1 MAVGCALRDAAAGA
15 PETAATTACC
25 AAFPAHGK
33 EPCAPDRTAGTVS
46 RCNHTKVITG
56 EVVISTSAPT
66 ATAYRAAA
74 LRQAAIATANSAA
87 SAAPCQIKCSRVH
100 PSTRISSGEIQCAK
114 FVIAFSL
121 RTHPAGGAARP
132 VPSWTF
138 AGPPAHESSIR
149 SRSPRKPGVA
159 RRPRAAASFP
169 PRADK
174 LRRRGHAALR
184 FCVPSLL
191 PSLFAGVSG
200 LWCIRATFARAAPR
214 RPRAR
219 WKGPAPIRREG
230 FPAPKPSVSV
240 EVPGSCGE
248 ANTKTFV
255 LSTKIFVLLSDPRYG
270 LSSRFVLSRFQHQR
284 KSVLRI
290 PNDHNLG
297 VRARGQLLRGFFPF
311 PFEQLRADA
320 RRHNPL
326 KVRDALRFDALAFR
340 LLLFLL
346 QDEAH
351 PQGILLGLLL
361 GFDRAFEHRRQLHVA
376 QKHVLHDHPARGKLR
391 PQLILNLL
399 LHQFARIGVERIG

>member
-87 SAAPCQIKCSRVH
+87 SAAPCQMKCSRVQ
-100 PSTRISSGEIQCAK
+100 PSVRISSGDIQCAK

-121 RTHPAGGAARP
+121 RTHPAGGAAHP
-132 VPSWTF
+132 IPSWTF
-138 AGPPAHESSIR
+138 AAPPAHESSIR

-159 RRPRAAASFP
+159 RRPRAAASSLP
-169 PRADK
+169 PADK

-184 FCVPSLL
+184 FCAPSLL
-191 PSLFAGVSG
+191 QSLFAGVSVP
-200 LWCIRATFARAAPR
+200 WCIQATFARAAPR
-214 RPRAR
+214 TPRAP
-219 WKGPAPIRREG
+219 WKGPAPTRREV
-230 FPAPKPSVSV
+230 FPAPKPSVFV
-240 EVPGSCGE
+240 EFPGSCAE

-255 LSTKIFVLLSDPRYG
+255 LSTKIFVLLSGPRYA
-270 LSSRFVLSRFQHQR
+270 LSPRFVLSRFQYQR
-284 KSVLRI
+284 KSVLGI
-290 PNDHNLG
+290 PDDDNLG
-297 VRARGQLLRGFFPF
+297 IRARCQFLRGFDAL

-320 RRHNPL
+320 CGDDL
-326 KVRDALRFDALAFR
+326 LEVRNALRLDALAFR
-340 LLLFLL
+340 FLLFLL

-351 PQGILLGLLL
+351 P
-361 GFDRAFEHRRQLHVA
+361 
-376 QKHVLHDHPARGKLR
+376 
-391 PQLILNLL
+391 
-399 LHQFARIGVERIG
+399 

>member
-1 MAVGCALRDAAAGA
+1 MAALPCRYNHALALTRE
-15 PETAATTACC
+15 PNTTPSTPAATES
-25 AAFPAHGK
+25 G
-33 EPCAPDRTAGTVS
+33 
-46 RCNHTKVITG
+46 
-56 EVVISTSAPT
+56 
-66 ATAYRAAA
+66 AAA

-87 SAAPCQIKCSRVH
+87 SAAPCQMKCSRVH
-100 PSTRISSGEIQCAK
+100 PSVRIASGEIQCAK

-132 VPSWTF
+132 VLSWTF

-240 EVPGSCGE
+240 EFPGPCGE

-255 LSTKIFVLLSDPRYG
+255 LSTKIFVLLSSLRYC
-270 LSSRFVLSRFQHQR
+270 LSPLRLSRFQHQR

-297 VRARGQLLRGFFPF
+297 VRARG
-311 PFEQLRADA
+311 
-320 RRHNPL
+320 
-326 KVRDALRFDALAFR
+326 
-340 LLLFLL
+340 
-346 QDEAH
+346 
-351 PQGILLGLLL
+351 
-361 GFDRAFEHRRQLHVA
+361 
-376 QKHVLHDHPARGKLR
+376 
-391 PQLILNLL
+391 
-399 LHQFARIGVERIG
+399 

>member
-1 MAVGCALRDAAAGA
+1 M
-15 PETAATTACC
+15 
-25 AAFPAHGK
+25 
-33 EPCAPDRTAGTVS
+33 
-46 RCNHTKVITG
+46 
-56 EVVISTSAPT
+56 
-66 ATAYRAAA
+66 
-74 LRQAAIATANSAA
+74 
-87 SAAPCQIKCSRVH
+87 KCSRVH
-100 PSTRISSGEIQCAK
+100 PSVRIASGEIQCAK

-132 VPSWTF
+132 VLSWTF

-255 LSTKIFVLLSDPRYG
+255 LSTKIFVLPLGPRYG
-270 LSSRFVLSRFQHQR
+270 LSPSLVLSRFQHQR
-284 KSVLRI
+284 KSDLHIINYINLELLVLGQRI
-290 PNDHNLG
+290 NDLNNFSFYTFHDFTS
-297 VRARGQLLRGFFPF
+297 VR
-311 PFEQLRADA
+311 
-320 RRHNPL
+320 
-326 KVRDALRFDALAFR
+326 
-340 LLLFLL
+340 
-346 QDEAH
+346 
-351 PQGILLGLLL
+351 
-361 GFDRAFEHRRQLHVA
+361 
-376 QKHVLHDHPARGKLR
+376 
-391 PQLILNLL
+391 
-399 LHQFARIGVERIG
+399 

>member
-1 MAVGCALRDAAAGA
+1 M
-15 PETAATTACC
+15 
-25 AAFPAHGK
+25 
-33 EPCAPDRTAGTVS
+33 
-46 RCNHTKVITG
+46 
-56 EVVISTSAPT
+56 
-66 ATAYRAAA
+66 
-74 LRQAAIATANSAA
+74 
-87 SAAPCQIKCSRVH
+87 KCSRVH
-100 PSTRISSGEIQCAK
+100 PSVRIASGEIQCAK

-132 VPSWTF
+132 VLSWMF

-214 RPRAR
+214 RPRAP

-240 EVPGSCGE
+240 EFPGSC
-248 ANTKTFV
+248 AKAITKIFV
-255 LSTKIFVLLSDPRYG
+255 LSTKIFVLL
-270 LSSRFVLSRFQHQR
+270 FVPPLRPVSPLRLPRFQHQR
-284 KSVLRI
+284 ESVLGI

-297 VRARGQLLRGFFPF
+297 VRARGQLLRGFNPF

-346 QDEAH
+346 QDKTH
-351 PQGILLGLLL
+351 SQGILLGLLL
-361 GFDRAFEHRRQLHVA
+361 
-376 QKHVLHDHPARGKLR
+376 
-391 PQLILNLL
+391 
-399 LHQFARIGVERIG
+399 